1 MPKCLFNL
9 YIVGFDFIISPKSGL
24 TLHDPRE
31 KRRLRHTE
39 WFAKAPVLLW
49 LLKDTLLSLEFTLR
63 ALVYIS
69 CPLSLKVKLRKIC

>member
-9 YIVGFDFIISPKSGL
+9 YIVGFDFIAISPKSRL
-24 TLHDPRE
+24 TLRDPRE

-39 WFAKAPVLLW
+39 RFAKAPV
-49 LLKDTLLSLEFTLR
+49 DTLLSLEFTLR

>member
-9 YIVGFDFIISPKSGL
+9 YIVGFDFIVISPKSGL

-39 WFAKAPVLLW
+39 WFAKAPVAS
-49 LLKDTLLSLEFTLR
+49 KGHAPVFRVHIESSCVCLLS
-63 ALVYIS
+63 S
-69 CPLSLKVKLRKIC
+69 LSLKVKLRKIC